1 MIDSTSSRQVKF
13 PRPTKDSFRNELTK
27 RVRNYFKDN
36 NISNK
41 ANAAMVIKTI
51 GMLALYFVPYIL
63 ILTTDVG
70 ILGVIGL
77 YVVMGFGMSGIGM
90 GVMHDAIHGAY
101 ASARWVNQFLGS
113 TIYLISGNVATWRIQ
128 HNVLHHT
135 FTNIEGLD
143 EDMETQGLIR
153 LHDSQE
159 WKPMHKYQKWYAP
172 FVYGI
177 LTLNWVTAKDFR
189 QLIKYKGRED
199 SAPSLKKIRNEWIIL
214 IFTKSIYFSLF
225 VVLPLIFA
233 SVSWYWVLVGFVCM
247 HFVAGVVLSY
257 VFQLA
262 HMVEGVENM
271 VKPEDGMMEEE
282 WMEHQLMTTADFA
295 RKNKLV
301 NWYVGGLN
309 YQVEHHLFPTICH
322 IHYPAIAEIVK
333 KTAAEFELPYKE
345 YRRLSDAL
353 KAHTDYLL
361 RMGKEPTAQV

>member
-1 MIDSTSSRQVKF
+1 MTDNSRQVKF
-13 PRPTKDSFRNELTK
+13 PRPSKDSFRAELTK
-27 RVRNYFKDN
+27 RVRDYFKEN

-41 ANAAMVIKTI
+41 ANGAMVLKTF
-51 GMLALYFVPYIL
+51 GMLAMYFVPYGL
-63 ILTTDVG
+63 M
-70 ILGVIGL
+70 LGLNLGPLWVIGMYL
-77 YVVMGFGMSGIGM
+77 IMGLGMSGIGM

-101 ASARWVNQFLGS
+101 HSSRKGNQFLGS

-128 HNVLHHT
+128 HNVFHHT
-135 FTNIEGLD
+135 FTNIEGMD
-143 EDMETQGLIR
+143 EDMETAGLIR

-172 FVYGI
+172 LVYGI

-189 QLIKYKGRED
+189 QLIKYYNRED
-199 SAPSLKKIRNEWIIL
+199 SAPNLKKIRNEWIIL
-214 IFTKSIYFSLF
+214 VCTKMLYFSLF
-225 VVLPLIFA
+225 LVLPLIFSDA
-233 SVSWYWVLVGFVCM
+233 SWYFVILGFFTM
-247 HFVAGVVLSY
+247 HFVAGVILSY

-271 VKPEDGMMEEE
+271 DKPQDGMMEDE

-309 YQVEHHLFPTICH
+309 FQVEHHLFPNICH

-333 KTAAEFELPYKE
+333 KTAAEFELPYRE
-345 YRRLSDAL
+345 YRKLSDAL

-361 RMGKEPTAQV
+361 RMGKNPGMA